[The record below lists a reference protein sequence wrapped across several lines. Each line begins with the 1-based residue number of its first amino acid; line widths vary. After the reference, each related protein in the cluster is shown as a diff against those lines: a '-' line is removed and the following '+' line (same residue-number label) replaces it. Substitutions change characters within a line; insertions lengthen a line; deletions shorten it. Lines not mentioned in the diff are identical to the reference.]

1 MSTKQEKYSP
11 TDFILTPESYY
22 TLEADKI
29 YCSASQYLNIIG
41 RPAVPGCEARAMAE
55 LNGEYEQET
64 TKAMLIGSI
73 LDTLWELDDLPIEEK
88 IQIIADKYPECVSSR
103 GATKGEL
110 KNEYKQAIQ
119 LYQRT
124 LKDELFCQFMSGQ
137 KQVIQT
143 GVIEGVPFKIKMD
156 SYIPDVAIVDLKTTQ
171 DASRN
176 FRKYIADSGN
186 RETFYRAMGYDI
198 QLAIYREIV
207 RQNTGKTLRC
217 YLACIDKNSH
227 PLPQIIELTPKML
240 DDALETVKA
249 NIPTIKLLKSGGI
262 TNYVRCEECDYCRD
276 TYKCKVLSA
285 EEFETSDS

>member
-22 TLEADKI
+22 TVAADKI

-55 LNGEYEQET
+55 LNGEYVQET

-124 LKDELFCQFMSGQ
+124 LKDELFCQFMSGE
-137 KQVIQT
+137 KQVIMT
-143 GVIEGVPFKIKMD
+143 GEIEGLPFKIKMD

-249 NIPTIKLLKSGGI
+249 NIPTIKLLKSGEI

-285 EEFETSDS
+285 EEFETQD

>member
-1 MSTKQEKYSP
+1 MSKKQEKYSP
-11 TDFILTPESYY
+11 TDFILTPDSYY
-22 TLEADKI
+22 TLAADKI
-29 YCSASQYLNIIG
+29 YCSASQYLSIIG
-41 RPAVPGCEARAMAE
+41 RPSIPGCEARAMAE

-103 GATKGEL
+103 GVTKGEL

-124 LKDELFCQFMSGQ
+124 LKDELFCKFMSGE
-137 KQVIQT
+137 KQVIMT
-143 GVIEGVPFKIKMD
+143 GEIEGLPFKIKMD

-176 FRKYIADSGN
+176 FRKYIPDSGN

-217 YLACIDKNSH
+217 YIACIDKNAH

-240 DDALETVKA
+240 DDALATVKA
-249 NIPTIKLLKSGGI
+249 NIPTIKLLKSGEV

-285 EEFETSDS
+285 EEFETAE

>member
-1 MSTKQEKYSP
+1 MQKDFKLCEDNYYS
-11 TDFILTPESYY
+11 LES
-22 TLEADKI
+22 DWK
-29 YCSASQYLNIIG
+29 YCSASQYLNFIG
-41 RPAVPGCEARAMAE
+41 RPFIPGCEARTMAI
-55 LNGEYEQET
+55 LNGEYKEET

-73 LDTLWELDDLPIEEK
+73 LDTLWELDDLPLDEK
-88 IQIIADKYPECVSSR
+88 LNIIADKFPECISTR

-124 LKDELFCQFMSGQ
+124 LKDELFCKYMSGTKQ
-137 KQVIQT
+137 KIMT
-143 GVIEGVPFKIKMD
+143 GEIEGLPFKIKMD

-171 DASRN
+171 DASMKH
-176 FRKYIADSGN
+176 RKYVADSGN
-186 RETFYRAMGYDI
+186 WETFYRGFAYDV

-217 YLACIDKNSH
+217 YLAVIDKKEH

-249 NIPTIKLLKSGGI
+249 NIPTVKLLKSGEV
-262 TNYVRCEECDYCRD
+262 TNLCRCEECDFCRD

-285 EEFETSDS
+285 EEFETSDG

>member
-1 MSTKQEKYSP
+1 MSKDK
-11 TDFILTPESYY
+11 FILNASSYY
-22 TLEADKI
+22 TREADKI
-29 YCSASQYLNIIG
+29 WCSASQYLDFIG
-41 RPAVPGCEARAMAE
+41 RPEIPGCEARVMAK
-55 LNGEYEQET
+55 LNGEYEEET

-73 LDTLWELDDLPIEEK
+73 LDTLWELDDLPLEEK
-88 IQIIADKYPECVSSR
+88 LSIIADKFPECVSTR

-110 KNEYKQAIQ
+110 KTEFKQAIQ

-124 LKDELFCQFMSGQ
+124 LKDELFCKFMSGE
-137 KQVIQT
+137 KQVIMT
-143 GVIEGVPFKIKMD
+143 GEIEGVPFKIKMD

-176 FRKYIADSGN
+176 HRKYIADSGN
-186 RETFYRAMGYDI
+186 WETFYRSFGYDT

-217 YLACIDKNSH
+217 YIAAIDKKPH
-227 PLPQIIELTPKML
+227 PLPQIIEITPKML
-240 DDALETVKA
+240 DDALESVKA
-249 NIPTIKLLKSGGI
+249 NLGTIKMLKSGEVK
-262 TNYVRCEECDYCRD
+262 NYCRCEECDYCRD

>member
-1 MSTKQEKYSP
+1 MKKQEKFSLTDENYYS
-11 TDFILTPESYY
+11 
-22 TLEADKI
+22 LEADRL
-29 YCSASQYLNIIG
+29 YCSASQYLDIIG
-41 RPAVPGCEARAMAE
+41 RPSIPGCEARAMAK
-55 LNGEYEQET
+55 LNGEYKEET

-88 IQIIADKYPECVSSR
+88 IQIIADKFPECISSR
-103 GATKGEL
+103 GVTKGEL

-124 LKDELFCQFMSGQ
+124 LMDDLFCKFMSGQ
-137 KQVIQT
+137 KQVIMT
-143 GVIEGVPFKIKMD
+143 GEIEGLPFKIKMD

-176 FRKYIADSGN
+176 HRKYIADSGN
-186 RETFYRAMGYDI
+186 WETFYRSFSYDV

-217 YLACIDKNSH
+217 YLAVIDKKEH
-227 PLPQIIELTPKML
+227 PLPQIIEMTPQML
-240 DDALETVKA
+240 DDALASVKAHIPTVKM
-249 NIPTIKLLKSGGI
+249 LKSGEVK
-262 TNYVRCEECDYCRD
+262 NYCRCEECDYCRD

-285 EEFETSDS
+285 EEFETSDG

>member
-1 MSTKQEKYSP
+1 MKQQKFSLSE
-11 TDFILTPESYY
+11 DNYY

-41 RPAVPGCEARAMAE
+41 RPYIPGCEARSMAI
-55 LNGEYEQET
+55 LNGEYEEET

-73 LDTLWELDDLPIEEK
+73 LDCLWELNDKTLEEK
-88 IQIIADKYPECVSSR
+88 IQIIADKYPECISSR

-124 LKDELFCQFMSGQ
+124 LKDELFCQFMSGE
-137 KQVIQT
+137 KQVIMT
-143 GVIEGVPFKIKMD
+143 GEIEGLPFKIKMD

-186 RETFYRAMGYDI
+186 KETFYRAMGYDT

-217 YLACIDKNSH
+217 YLAVIDKNSH

-240 DDALETVKA
+240 DDALASVKA
-249 NIPTIKLLKSGGI
+249 NIPTIKLLKSGEI
-262 TNYVRCEECDYCRD
+262 TSYVRCEECDYCRD

>member
-1 MSTKQEKYSP
+1 MSKNK
-11 TDFILTPESYY
+11 FILSESTYY

-29 YCSASQYLNIIG
+29 WCSASQFLDFAG
-41 RPAVPGCEARAMAE
+41 RPSIPGCEARAMAK
-55 LNGEYEQET
+55 LNGEYKEET

-88 IQIIADKYPECVSSR
+88 ISIIADKFPECISSR

-124 LKDELFCQFMSGQ
+124 LKDELFCKFMSGK
-137 KQVIQT
+137 KQVIMT
-143 GVIEGVPFKIKMD
+143 GEIEGLPFKIKMD

-171 DASRN
+171 DASMN
-176 FRKYIADSGN
+176 HRKYIADSGN
-186 RETFYRAMGYDI
+186 WETFYRSLSYDV

-217 YLACIDKNSH
+217 YLAVVDKKEH
-227 PLPQIIELTPKML
+227 PLPQIIELSPKLL
-240 DDALETVKA
+240 DEALETVKA
-249 NIPTIKLLKSGGI
+249 KVPTIKMLKSGD
-262 TNYVRCEECDYCRD
+262 VKALCRCEECNYCRD
-276 TYKCKVLSA
+276 TYKCKVLSS
-285 EEFETSDS
+285 EEFETQDD

>member
-1 MSTKQEKYSP
+1 MKQQKFSLSE
-11 TDFILTPESYY
+11 DNYY

-41 RPAVPGCEARAMAE
+41 RPSIPGCEARSMAI
-55 LNGEYEQET
+55 LNGEYEEET

-73 LDTLWELDDLPIEEK
+73 LDCLWELNDKTLEEK
-88 IQIIADKYPECVSSR
+88 IQIIADKYPECISSR

-124 LKDELFCQFMSGQ
+124 LKDELFCQFMSGE
-137 KQVIQT
+137 KQVIMT
-143 GVIEGVPFKIKMD
+143 GEIEGLPFKIKMD

-240 DDALETVKA
+240 DDALASVKA
-249 NIPTIKLLKSGGI
+249 NIPTIKLLKSGEI
-262 TNYVRCEECDYCRD
+262 TSYVRCEECDYCRD

>member
-1 MSTKQEKYSP
+1 MKQKQQKFSLSEDNYYS
-11 TDFILTPESYY
+11 
-22 TLEADKI
+22 LEADKI

-41 RPAVPGCEARAMAE
+41 RPQIPGCEARAMAE
-55 LNGEYEQET
+55 LNGEYKQET

-73 LDTLWELDDLPIEEK
+73 LDTLWELDDLDITEK
-88 IQIIADKYPECVSSR
+88 LNIIADKFPECVSTR

-110 KNEYKQAIQ
+110 KNEFKQAIQ

-124 LKDELFCQFMSGQ
+124 LQDELFCKFMSGQ
-137 KQVIQT
+137 KQVIMT
-143 GVIEGVPFKIKMD
+143 GEIEGLPFKIKMD

-186 RETFYRAMGYDI
+186 KETFYRALGYDI

-217 YLACIDKNSH
+217 YIAAIDKKEH
-227 PLPQIIELTPKML
+227 PLPQIIELTPQML
-240 DDALETVKA
+240 DDALASVKA
-249 NIPTIKLLKSGGI
+249 NIPTIKMLKSGEV
-262 TNYVRCEECDYCRD
+262 NKYCRCEECDYCRD

-285 EEFETSDS
+285 EEFETQD